1 MMILNTYHILIAL
14 SIVTIIS
21 YLFNI
26 LAERLKIPSVI
37 LLIGCGILLQ
47 NVFGYYDMRF
57 VVPRTLLEL
66 LGVIGL
72 IMIVL
77 EGALDLKITPDK
89 KKLITQSFLAAASVL
104 LITTIAI
111 ADILHFAFEIPF
123 MKALPYSVAMGV
135 ISSSIAIPSVNK
147 FDIEKKEFIIY
158 ESTFSDILGIML
170 FNYVIS
176 DELFS
181 LISGGVFLLN
191 LVLITAISILSTLL
205 LMLLFRYLKGHI
217 KVFLILSILILVYS
231 VSKQM
236 HLPSLFFILVFGLV
250 LNNAEPYLKG
260 KIKRYLHPEKL
271 SSVNREL
278 KSMTAE
284 LAFLIRTFFFLLFGY
299 SIDVS
304 LILAVPVVI
313 TGCIIMVVILII
325 RYVFLRYISQ
335 TNIFPELFIA
345 PRGLITIILFYS
357 IPPELIS
364 DRFNE
369 GVLSFVILAS
379 GLIMMLGIVFSTK
392 KISNGLM
399 SEVEG

>member
-1 MMILNTYHILIAL
+1 MILDTYHILIVL

-26 LAERLKIPSVI
+26 ISEKLRVPSAI

-47 NVFGYYDMRF
+47 ITTDYYD
-57 VVPRTLLEL
+57 VAISIPRKILEI

-77 EGALDLKITPDK
+77 EGALDLKITSDK
-89 KKLITQSFLAAASVL
+89 RKVISQSFLAALSVL

-111 ADILHFAFEIPF
+111 ADILHFALDIPF
-123 MKALPYSVAMGV
+123 VNALPYAVAMGV
-135 ISSSIAIPSVNK
+135 ISSAIAIPSVHNLSK
-147 FDIEKKEFIIY
+147 DKKEFIIY

-176 DELFS
+176 DKLLSLATAGLFVWN
-181 LISGGVFLLN
+181 LI
-191 LVLITAISILSTLL
+191 LIIIISIVSTVF

-217 KVFLILSILILVYS
+217 KVFLILSIVVLVYS

-250 LNNAEPYLKG
+250 LNNSEPFLKG
-260 KIKRYLHPEKL
+260 KLKQFLHPEKL
-271 SSVNREL
+271 ISVNTEL

-299 SIDVS
+299 SLDIT
-304 LILAVPVVI
+304 LVVTSTVLL
-313 TGCIIMVVILII
+313 TGSAIMLVILII

-345 PRGLITIILFYS
+345 PRGLITILLFYS
-357 IPPELIS
+357 IPQHLVS
-364 DRFNE
+364 DKFND
-369 GVLSFVILAS
+369 GVLSFVIIAS
-379 GLIMMLGIVFSTK
+379 GLIMMFGLLFSNRK
-392 KISNGLM
+392 VDQELM
-399 SEVEG
+399 TEI